1 MDWDV
6 ENQIKQNMNAIYRVF
21 YKRCSLFRRLLTL
34 CVQGSSVN
42 NLCKQFGP
50 GSGPTRFI
58 SKPFDT
64 QMILLKE
71 LLEKVEFE
79 KNQQLISNQIMKPLM
94 FALKIN
100 PFPALAAPN

>member
-1 MDWDV
+1 
-6 ENQIKQNMNAIYRVF
+6 
-21 YKRCSLFRRLLTL
+21 
-34 CVQGSSVN
+34 
-42 NLCKQFGP
+42 
-50 GSGPTRFI
+50 
-58 SKPFDT
+58 
-64 QMILLKE
+64 MILLKE